1 MKNLANILTI
11 TRLALLPFMIV
22 LFYLPFNWAAW
33 LCLVLFTIGALT
45 DFFDG
50 WVARKF
56 NQISEFGKLMDPIA
70 DKVFVITILLML
82 VASGRIDGFYVLCV
96 VVILMREFVVSG
108 IREYLAPKNIK
119 LPVTN
124 MAKWKTTVQMLA
136 TGLLILAPVNVYADA
151 GGKIFLVLAAAMTVV
166 TGAQYLTS
174 AFKHLRA
181 DHDAGAGL

>member
-1 MKNLANILTI
+1 
-11 TRLALLPFMIV
+11 
-22 LFYLPFNWAAW
+22 
-33 LCLVLFTIGALT
+33 
-45 DFFDG
+45 
-50 WVARKF
+50 
-56 NQISEFGKLMDPIA
+56 
-70 DKVFVITILLML
+70 ML

>member
-70 DKVFVITILLML
+70 DKVFVIP
-82 VASGRIDGFYVLCV
+82 FY
-96 VVILMREFVVSG
+96 
-108 IREYLAPKNIK
+108 
-119 LPVTN
+119 
-124 MAKWKTTVQMLA
+124 
-136 TGLLILAPVNVYADA
+136 
-151 GGKIFLVLAAAMTVV
+151 
-166 TGAQYLTS
+166 
-174 AFKHLRA
+174 
-181 DHDAGAGL
+181 